1 MCVFK
6 TNSIITN
13 SNENVWK
20 NRQRVFEFQWRNNS
34 RDELWQ
40 NKKKSVKVQVS
51 TQNQNN
57 EKNDTAEFNGKTKN
71 VPFVEQETLCV
82 IDYQC
87 GYG

>member
-34 RDELWQ
+34 WDELWQ

-51 TQNQNN
+51 T
-57 EKNDTAEFNGKTKN
+57 
-71 VPFVEQETLCV
+71 
-82 IDYQC
+82 
-87 GYG
+87 